1 MNEIILRKYDTQSWK
16 VKYNKNLKNENKNVQ
31 SNMLWVQRD
40 GEKKLSNFEKSTSIK
55 SGISK
60 KERSVSAGM
69 AWEEGKDW
77 LGLKTSS
84 TML

>member
-1 MNEIILRKYDTQSWK
+1 MFKAICYEFRG
-16 VKYNKNLKNENKNVQ
+16 
-31 SNMLWVQRD
+31 M